1 MNSKLILLL
10 SLLTLTISNNSGVKV
25 ALDADIVKALKLID
39 FNAILINQILI
50 PHIEESGQFIFKY
63 DLTVDNLTITNITN
77 PKTVEVSHSTSPKD
91 TPLVKVI
98 IKDITIDLVMAFYVK
113 FGVFSEKS
121 DHLKVHVTL
130 TDLEGEVFF
139 DKTENDGNITIQNC
153 KMELS
158 DLKIDMESKWMNFL
172 IGIFKNLITK
182 EAEKGIKEG
191 TILGQTIINNWIH
204 NITVYDIGFGIGINI
219 TNTEKPVLSKLTKEI
234 KRTLFGL
241 FFGQKRKNK
250 NAESILF
257 TTGVHGSIYPNLH
270 PELKPKIPD
279 AVNMDYDKSLF
290 SKNEIQV
297 LVSDYSIN
305 TIFNMAQQSG
315 FLHYEFSSTSNTTI
329 LPWKFTVKGLKDI
342 LPEYP
347 VKYPNND
354 YQVQMKVYI
363 SSTKHVQPLL
373 QTDENGNA
381 KFNINFGLD
390 FDTFTSTDPFDDP
403 ITDLKL
409 NFSGNV
415 DIKVTC
421 DKNILSIKLNSFNFT
436 DCIKE
441 EDQLNVDIE
450 KFEKVI
456 VDNIDKYI
464 YPELY
469 KYIKEVKVVE
479 LLKNAT
485 KIDFRDFTVITHKGY
500 YIGSI
505 GIKGL

>member
-91 TPLVKVI
+91 TPLVKI
-98 IKDITIDLVMAFYVK
+98 TIKDITIDLVMAFYVK

-204 NITVYDIGFGIGINI
+204 NITVYDIGFVIGINI

-234 KRTLFGL
+234 K
-241 FFGQKRKNK
+241 
-250 NAESILF
+250 
-257 TTGVHGSIYPNLH
+257 
-270 PELKPKIPD
+270 
-279 AVNMDYDKSLF
+279 
-290 SKNEIQV
+290 
-297 LVSDYSIN
+297 
-305 TIFNMAQQSG
+305 
-315 FLHYEFSSTSNTTI
+315 ST
-329 LPWKFTVKGLKDI
+329 
-342 LPEYP
+342 
-347 VKYPNND
+347 
-354 YQVQMKVYI
+354 
-363 SSTKHVQPLL
+363 
-373 QTDENGNA
+373 
-381 KFNINFGLD
+381 
-390 FDTFTSTDPFDDP
+390 
-403 ITDLKL
+403 
-409 NFSGNV
+409 
-415 DIKVTC
+415 
-421 DKNILSIKLNSFNFT
+421 
-436 DCIKE
+436 
-441 EDQLNVDIE
+441 
-450 KFEKVI
+450 
-456 VDNIDKYI
+456 
-464 YPELY
+464 
-469 KYIKEVKVVE
+469 
-479 LLKNAT
+479 
-485 KIDFRDFTVITHKGY
+485 
-500 YIGSI
+500 
-505 GIKGL
+505 

>member
-91 TPLVKVI
+91 TPLVKI
-98 IKDITIDLVMAFYVK
+98 TIKDITIDLVMKFYVK

-130 TDLEGEVFF
+130 SDLEGEVFF
-139 DKTENDGNITIQNC
+139 EKSEKDGNITIQNC

-403 ITDLKL
+403 IKDLLL

-421 DKNILSIKLNSFNFT
+421 DKNILSIKLDSFKFT
-436 DCIKE
+436 DCVKQ
-441 EDQLNVDIE
+441 EDKLNVDID
-450 KFEKVI
+450 KFEKVL

>member
-219 TNTEKPVLSKLTKEI
+219 TNTQKPVLSKLTKEI

-403 ITDLKL
+403 VTDLKL

-436 DCIKE
+436 YCFK
-441 EDQLNVDIE
+441 
-450 KFEKVI
+450 
-456 VDNIDKYI
+456 
-464 YPELY
+464 
-469 KYIKEVKVVE
+469 
-479 LLKNAT
+479 
-485 KIDFRDFTVITHKGY
+485 
-500 YIGSI
+500 
-505 GIKGL
+505 

>member
-403 ITDLKL
+403 VTDLKL

>member
-10 SLLTLTISNNSGVKV
+10 SLISLTISSNSGVKV
-25 ALDADIVKALKLID
+25 AIDADIIKTLKLID
-39 FNAILINQILI
+39 FNAILIDQILI
-50 PHIEESGQFIFKY
+50 PHIQESGQFIFKY
-63 DLTVDNLTITNITN
+63 DLTVDNLTVKNITN
-77 PKTVEVSHSTSPKD
+77 PKTVEVNHSTSPKN
-91 TPLVKVI
+91 TPLVKFT

-121 DHLKVHVTL
+121 DHVKVHVIL
-130 TDLEGEVFF
+130 SDLEGEMFF
-139 DKTENDGNITIQNC
+139 DKEENGGNVTIQNC

-191 TILGQTIINNWIH
+191 TNLGQKVINDWIH

-219 TNTEKPVLSKLTKEI
+219 TNTEKPVLSKLTKQI
-234 KRTLFGL
+234 KRSLFGL

-250 NAESILF
+250 NAESVLF

-279 AVNMDYDKSLF
+279 PVKMNYDTSLF
-290 SKNEIQV
+290 SKNEIQA

-305 TIFNMAQQSG
+305 TVFNMAQQTG

-347 VKYPNND
+347 LKYPNND

-363 SSTKHVQPLL
+363 SPIDHVQPLL

-381 KFNINFGLD
+381 KFNMNFGLD
-390 FDTFTSTDPFDDP
+390 FDTFNSTDPFDDP
-403 ITDLKL
+403 VKDLKL
-409 NFSGNV
+409 YFSANV

-421 DKNILSIKLNSFNFT
+421 ENNILSIKLNSLNFT
-436 DCIKE
+436 HCDTKI
-441 EDQLNVDIE
+441 DLLNVDIG
-450 KFEKVI
+450 KFEKVL